1 MSSTGMAFS
10 GKFDVTW
17 NSTNLERV
25 GDCELPS
32 TLDNEVQELVSNK
45 ATRKDIIPKDGY
57 QDITLTLFFN
67 PANKEM
73 LYAAKT
79 GNSVGTLGYSC
90 AASDGGSYVETYDAK
105 VVSVSGGSGDVE
117 GVMESFECT
126 FSPVKRLSATGSL
139 GTQAYD

>member
-1 MSSTGMAFS
+1 MSSTGMALS

-17 NSTNLERV
+17 NGTDLERV

-67 PANKEM
+67 PANKAL

-79 GNSVGTLGYSC
+79 GNEVGTLGYSC

-126 FSPVKRLSATGSL
+126 FAPIKRLSATGSL